1 MKTLVVTLTAACAV
15 VAGYFGVR
23 YFTRRD
29 LGFTPARKYVKNL
42 AENLRHKLT
51 AVRKAGS
58 TPETAT
64 E

>member
-1 MKTLVVTLTAACAV
+1 V